1 MVTTPNSLVS
11 KVLKAKY
18 YPHESIFRC
27 KIKQNSSWI
36 WQSLM
41 GERNLVEKGT
51 YRKIGNGK
59 STKIWED
66 KWIPGNSQGKPT
78 SAKPQHCTVNRVEE
92 LIQNYR
98 WKRPLLFKLFK
109 EEEAKRIMRIPSVW
123 LIKKIGSSR
132 HTMGM
137 GSIQWPQLIRNWIA
151 KETWHLTP
159 LHWDGIEDQR
169 GDFKKW

>member
-1 MVTTPNSLVS
+1 MSINAITNLIRKGNYNKINAKLAFYQWGEENGKKKMHWCSWKKMTQQKDREGLGFKELQSFNRVLLGKQVWRMVTTPNSLVS

-41 GERNLVEKGT
+41 GARDLVEKGT

-66 KWIPGNSQGKPT
+66 KWIPGNS
-78 SAKPQHCTVNRVEE
+78 
-92 LIQNYR
+92 
-98 WKRPLLFKLFK
+98 
-109 EEEAKRIMRIPSVW
+109 
-123 LIKKIGSSR
+123 
-132 HTMGM
+132 
-137 GSIQWPQLIRNWIA
+137 
-151 KETWHLTP
+151 
-159 LHWDGIEDQR
+159 
-169 GDFKKW
+169 